1 MPLVLAPL
9 FFYPSDLLPLKLASL
24 FFPPRFFAT
33 SNSSPIPPAPS
44 GFSALETPF
53 VVAATSP
60 FYLAPL
66 GLHAAG
72 TISFISF
79 FTTFCFGFFTLFYYM
94 PFFSGSCHTI
104 SNSFSPMQVRYTLL
118 PCKNY
123 YAFQRLVSPLD
134 TSKKQLQQET
144 EKAN

>member
-1 MPLVLAPL
+1 M
-9 FFYPSDLLPLKLASL
+9 LASL
-24 FFPPRFFAT
+24 FFYPPDLCRWCWLPCFPPPRSFAT

-44 GFSALETPF
+44 GFSALETRSA
-53 VVAATSP
+53 VAATSP

-66 GLHAAG
+66 GLLAAG
-72 TISFISF
+72 AISIIGF

-94 PFFSGSCHTI
+94 PSFSGSCHTI

-123 YAFQRLVSPLD
+123 YAFQRLISPLN
-134 TSKKQLQQET
+134 TFKKRLQQET